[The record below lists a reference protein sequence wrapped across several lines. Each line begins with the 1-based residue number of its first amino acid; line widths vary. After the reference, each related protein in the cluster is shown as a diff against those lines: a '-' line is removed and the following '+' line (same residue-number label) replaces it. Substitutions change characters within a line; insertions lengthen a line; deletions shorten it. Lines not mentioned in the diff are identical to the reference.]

1 MKNYINF
8 VLKFIFSVKCDSK
21 VSGHMGKLDDIDLA
35 ILGFL
40 QENGKRSYTE
50 IAKLLHVSEGT
61 VRTRIN
67 RMLKDGVFEFI
78 IHMDPNKIGLN
89 VQAIIGISTKLGQQ
103 EQIARTLNGFQEVRF
118 VGAFSGQHDLILQA
132 YFKNNDELVHFVNKE
147 LAKMEGI
154 ISVDVSIELK
164 QYKDTFSYIVK

>member
-1 MKNYINF
+1 MN
-8 VLKFIFSVKCDSK
+8 
-21 VSGHMGKLDDIDLA
+21 KLDEIDFS
-35 ILGFL
+35 ILGYL

-50 IAKLLHVSEGT
+50 IAKLLSVSEGT

-89 VQAIIGISTKLGQQ
+89 VQVIIGISTKLGLQ
-103 EQIARTLNGFQEVRF
+103 EQIARTLNQFQEVRF
-118 VGAFSGQHDLILQA
+118 VGAFSGRHDLILQA
-132 YFKNNDELVHFVNKE
+132 YFKNNDDLVHFVNKE
-147 LAKMEGI
+147 LANMDGV

-164 QYKDTFSYIVK
+164 QYKDSFSYIVK